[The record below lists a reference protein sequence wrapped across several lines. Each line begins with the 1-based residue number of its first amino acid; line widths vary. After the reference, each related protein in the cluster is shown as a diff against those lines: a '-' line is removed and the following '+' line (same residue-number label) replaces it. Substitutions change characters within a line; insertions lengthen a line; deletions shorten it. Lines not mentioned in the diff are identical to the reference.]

1 MNYYIKISNDLTIEL
16 SGDLN
21 TQERIKLCENIIEE
35 YPQYFKHYD
44 SSIPFTIGDS
54 GNKISRR
61 LEIMADYILAS
72 TKIDSEYTILSD
84 YKEKRNKNSEVF
96 FSELERKFNKNNEI

>member
-16 SGDLN
+16 SGELN
-21 TQERIKLCENIIEE
+21 TQERIKLCEDIIEE

-44 SSIPFTIGDS
+44 SSIPFTIGDG

-96 FSELERKFNKNNEI
+96 FSELERKFNKNNEF